1 MAETL
6 QDLDALM
13 LKMRFSVP
21 KRLTL
26 QPRSILCPWTK
37 DFRFLDT
44 FVNTDNKAGVPVR
57 SPSRSN
63 YDIIEPVVAQHVVR
77 VHELQIDSL
86 DYPVICELG
95 PSSVV
100 NLAHMWHV
108 LAHHRDELL
117 PCYPSDGPR
126 NCFYAIGEDGKLM
139 SYNIH
144 YAHGH
149 WGIGRRSIDCTSS
162 TAPVACSS
170 RTDQTSHADGGG
182 DTPCRRHSF

>member
-6 QDLDALM
+6 QDLDALV

-21 KRLTL
+21 KRLTP
-26 QPRSILCPWTK
+26 QPTSILCPWTRN
-37 DFRFLDT
+37 FRFLDT
-44 FVNTDNKAGVPVR
+44 FVNADNTDSVPVR

-63 YDIIEPVVAQHVVR
+63 YNIVERGTTADATIY
-77 VHELQIDSL
+77 VHELRIDSL

-95 PSSVV
+95 PRCIVKFS
-100 NLAHMWHV
+100 HMWHV
-108 LAHHRDELL
+108 LAHHHDRLL

-144 YAHGH
+144 YAHGY
-149 WGIGRRSIDCTSS
+149 WGIGRRSIDCDVLHRAGSLFFS
-162 TAPVACSS
+162 Y
-170 RTDQTSHADGGG
+170 
-182 DTPCRRHSF
+182 